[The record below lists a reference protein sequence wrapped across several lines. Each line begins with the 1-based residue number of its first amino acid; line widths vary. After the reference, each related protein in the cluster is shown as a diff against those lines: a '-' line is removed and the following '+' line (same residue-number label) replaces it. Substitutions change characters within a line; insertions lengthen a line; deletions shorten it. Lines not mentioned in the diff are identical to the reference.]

1 MRITDQQLARF
12 SSMLRDFSMKNG
24 LTAEMD
30 TGLGMERSD
39 ILLSN
44 NYKFKRYAVLWSE
57 VTSLTD
63 AGTRIFAD
71 ALNFFGLN
79 GGASCSGEFEI
90 KGVIFNDPATI
101 VLWADGTKTVVKCQ
115 EGDLYSEELGL
126 AMCFAKK
133 ALGNKGNF
141 NNVFHKWIPEVGEL
155 DDSPVV
161 FTLPEL
167 APCDQLA
174 AQNAIKQMQASKP
187 RSAADILADLLGNRR
202 GYMRGI

>member
-12 SSMLRDFSMKNG
+12 NDMVANFAKRNG
-24 LTAEMD
+24 LTSEME

-79 GGASCSGEFEI
+79 KDDSCVSEFEI
-90 KGVIFNDPATI
+90 KDVIFNDPATI

-115 EGDLYSEELGL
+115 EGDLYSEEVGL
-126 AMCFAKK
+126 ALCFAKK
-133 ALGNKGNF
+133 ALGNKSNF
-141 NNVFHKWIPEVGEL
+141 NNVFHKWIPEEE
-155 DDSPVV
+155 PVV
-161 FTLPEL
+161 ITVPKMNPND
-167 APCDQLA
+167 AMV
-174 AQNAIKQMQASKP
+174 AQAVIDEIAKASKP

-202 GYMRGI
+202 GYMRGV